1 MTGTIVQDNGSTP
14 SQRRSLSLADVVI
27 EADPKEI
34 EAKRSK
40 LEWVYQPLVA
50 DTAAKEVQLDAIT
63 KMVNMV
69 VRDFILMWGW
79 SEMYSS
85 WPSFLAE
92 PIEWGRKWGPKW
104 VFFTVWEWAHTGFS
118 EFDLPPKPKI

>member
-14 SQRRSLSLADVVI
+14 SHRRSLADVVI

-50 DTAAKEVQLDAIT
+50 DTAAKEVQLRAIT
-63 KMVNMV
+63 KMVNML
-69 VRDFILMWGW
+69 VRDLILM
-79 SEMYSS
+79 
-85 WPSFLAE
+85 
-92 PIEWGRKWGPKW
+92 
-104 VFFTVWEWAHTGFS
+104 
-118 EFDLPPKPKI
+118 